1 MTRQIQDSFI
11 DEYLRYTSGQE
22 SPELFHIWV
31 AMVLIATMLERDV
44 YLDRGYYKIYPNLY
58 VILVAGTSKCHKSVA
73 INMGVKN
80 LLPQLEES
88 PPVFAQKIT
97 NERLIQFLGDQADLD
112 SDEQEDRITFT
123 ASGLIAATE
132 LSTFLGKR
140 AMDTGIITTL
150 TDLYD
155 SPDEWKYETKT
166 SGTNILQNTC
176 INMIGAST
184 GKWLRSAIPTEAVGG
199 GFISRSVF
207 VYQNSPKRLIAF
219 PEDEVPET
227 IDEMESKLV
236 NDLAHIQKLEGRMTF
251 TPEAKQWYT
260 EWYKQDAKRTA
271 QHSESDFFT
280 RWSEIILK
288 IAMILSVAQRDDLVI
303 RIDDL
308 KKADEYLEQVRSSMS
323 PVINQMTVADSEMV
337 TSKILGIIRR
347 RGTVNHESLVRYA
360 SKYVKTDGL
369 KAILET
375 LDEAGAISIQISQ
388 GGGRKYI
395 YKKDLEGEDD

>member
-1 MTRQIQDSFI
+1 MARQIKDSFI

-22 SPELFHIWV
+22 SPELFHVWV
-31 AMVLIATMLERDV
+31 AIVLIATMLERNV
-44 YLDRGYYKIYPNLY
+44 FLNRGYYKIYPNLY

-80 LLPQLEES
+80 ILSRLEDKPS
-88 PPVFAQKIT
+88 IFAQKIT
-97 NERLIQFLGDQADLD
+97 NERLIQFLGEQAKLN
-112 SDEQEDRITFT
+112 STEEEDRITFT

-176 INMIGAST
+176 INLLGAST

-199 GFISRSVF
+199 GFISRSIF

-227 IDEMESKLV
+227 IDQMEDKLV
-236 NDLAHIQKLEGRMTF
+236 NDLTHIQKLEGCVTF
-251 TPEAKQWYT
+251 TPEAKTWYT
-260 EWYKQDAKRTA
+260 KWYRDDAERTA
-271 QHSESDFFT
+271 QHTESDFFT
-280 RWSEIILK
+280 RWSEVILK
-288 IAMILSVAQRDDLVI
+288 VAMILSVAERDDLTI
-303 RIDDL
+303 RVKDL
-308 KKADEYLEQVRSSMS
+308 EKADDYLEKVRKTMS

-337 TSKILGIIRR
+337 TAKILGIIRR
-347 RGTVNHESLVRYA
+347 RGTVNHSNLVRYA
-360 SKYVKTDGL
+360 SKYVKTEGL
-369 KAILET
+369 KAIVET
-375 LDEAGAISIQISQ
+375 LDEAGAIDVTISQ
-388 GGGRKYI
+388 GGGRKYK
-395 YKKDLEGEDD
+395 YRKDLEEEGN

>member
-1 MTRQIQDSFI
+1 MARQIEDSFI

-44 YLDRGYYKIYPNLY
+44 FLDRGYYKIYPNMY

-80 LLPQLEES
+80 LLPQLEDS

-97 NERLIQFLGDQADLD
+97 NERLIQFLGDQAKLN
-112 SDEQEDRITFT
+112 SDEDEDRVQFT

-166 SGTNILQNTC
+166 AGTNILQNTC

-199 GFISRSVF
+199 GFISRSIF
-207 VYQNSPKRLIAF
+207 VYQSSPKRLIAF

-227 IDEMESKLV
+227 IDEMERKLV
-236 NDLAHIQKLEGRMTF
+236 NDLAHIQTLEGRISF
-251 TPEAKQWYT
+251 TKEAKDWYT
-260 EWYKQDAKRTA
+260 EWYRDDAERTA
-271 QHSESDFFT
+271 NHTESDFFT
-280 RWSEIILK
+280 RWSEVILK
-288 IAMILSVAQRDDLVI
+288 VAMILSVAERDDLTI
-303 RIDDL
+303 RVKDL
-308 KKADEYLEQVRSSMS
+308 QKADSYLERVRKTMS
-323 PVINQMTVADSEMV
+323 PVINQMTVADSEIV

-347 RGTVNHESLVRYA
+347 RGTVHHESMVRYA
-360 SKYVKTDGL
+360 SKYVKTEGL

-375 LDEAGAISIQISQ
+375 LDEAGAIDIQASR
-388 GGGRKYI
+388 GSRKYI
-395 YKKDLEGEDD
+395 YRKDLEEEEEE